1 MILSVFT
8 SCDYIIYRILWC
20 VQVKANMPQLT
31 LAKELMVHL
40 VADEESY
47 GESGYYLVTFEAA
60 VHHISD
66 LAQSY
71 TTYLASQR
79 STGAAAPLD
88 IASAR

>member
-1 MILSVFT
+1 
-8 SCDYIIYRILWC
+8 
-20 VQVKANMPQLT
+20 MPQLT

-66 LAQSY
+66 LAQAY
-71 TTYLASQR
+71 LTYLDNQ
-79 STGAAAPLD
+79 
-88 IASAR
+88 